1 MINSSR
7 INLNS
12 YFCSIFIVSIVVI
25 SLICS
30 EALQIQEAKEP
41 IRGHLTRVTIQN
53 DNDYLLGIHC
63 KSRDDDLGF
72 HILAKGELFGWKFHV
87 NFRYSTLYFCGF
99 SQGQMK
105 KGVFEIYRANRD
117 FYRCANCTWKA
128 EKDGIHGYS
137 EDPVKGY
144 LFYNWLK

>member
-1 MINSSR
+1 MINSSK
-7 INLNS
+7 INLYS
-12 YFCSIFIVSIVVI
+12 YVCSIFIMSIVVI

-30 EALQIQEAKEP
+30 EALQIQQAKEP
-41 IRGHLTRVTIQN
+41 FRGHLTRVTIQN
-53 DNDYLLGIHC
+53 YNDYLLGIHC

-99 SQGQMK
+99 SQGQIN
-105 KGVFEIYRANRD
+105 KGVFIIYVASRD

-128 EKDGIHGYS
+128 EKDGLHGYG
-137 EDPVKGY
+137 DIPTRGY
-144 LFYNWLK
+144 LFYNWLN